1 MQVWTMLNATKQQS
15 NKATFS
21 VSPPLLKI
29 APIRAEFGPL
39 SIGEICADE
48 LFFVPLHCE
57 SSPHEQVFEGPRT
70 SIRSEANKDS
80 FVKKRYQRD
89 SEKITLKHLLL

>member
-1 MQVWTMLNATKQQS
+1 MIFLIVHLFICSFVRSRQLILS
-15 NKATFS
+15 LIS
-21 VSPPLLKI
+21 LYPPLLKI
-29 APIRAEFGPL
+29 TSIRIEFGPL

-89 SEKITLKHLLL
+89 SEKIT

>member
-1 MQVWTMLNATKQQS
+1 MLNATKQQS

-29 APIRAEFGPL
+29 APYRAENWAL

-57 SSPHEQVFEGPRT
+57 SSPREHWLRLGIERALLCIGLPP
-70 SIRSEANKDS
+70 
-80 FVKKRYQRD
+80 Y
-89 SEKITLKHLLL
+89 LHL